1 MAAGENGNL
10 TEEKAVR
17 VTEEKNG
24 RKAGAGKPKSMRK
37 QTGRRNNVRKQK
49 SDISYQNKDIT
60 SKIFGEWMLEKSF
73 CVYGLKLPKV
83 KRLLPTNLP
92 QIQANENRLDNF
104 YLLEDDSILIVD
116 YESEYSE
123 QNKLKY
129 MDYIR
134 RVLVRY
140 LKNTRI
146 LVRMV
151 VIYTADVERRQ
162 TRNVLDAGA
171 VVIRTED
178 AFLSE
183 IKSEEVRQN
192 LEHKIRNREKLS
204 DEEIMQF
211 ILYPMTYRT
220 KEEKI
225 QAIHDSIELAEQMD
239 YYDDGEKTVRFI
251 LAGLVVFS
259 DKVID
264 EATKNA
270 VKERMRMTG
279 VGRLFLQEQEE
290 AVRKAVEENTKEVTK
305 QVTQRVTRN
314 VTKNVTEKV
323 KDEDWQKIYENCL
336 GRGMSEEQA
345 REIADCLK
353 Q

>member
-10 TEEKAVR
+10 TEEKTVKA
-17 VTEEKNG
+17 TKEKNG
-24 RKAGAGKPKSMRK
+24 KEAGGDTQGSRKK
-37 QTGRRNNVRKQK
+37 QTGRRNKVRKQK
-49 SDISYQNKDIT
+49 NDISYQNKDIT
-60 SKIFGEWMLEKSF
+60 SKIFGEWMLERSF

-104 YLLEDDSILIVD
+104 YLLEDDSVLIVD

-134 RVLVRY
+134 RVLARH
-140 LKNTRI
+140 LKDRRI

-192 LEHKIRNREKLS
+192 LERKIRNREKLS
-204 DEEIMQF
+204 DEEVMQF

-251 LAGLVVFS
+251 LAGIVVFS

-290 AVRKAVEENTKEVTK
+290 AVRKAVKKAVKKAVAENTKEVTRK
-305 QVTQRVTRN
+305 VTN
-314 VTKNVTEKV
+314 NVTEKV
-323 KDEDWQKIYENCL
+323 KDEDWQKIYGNCL
-336 GRGMSEEQA
+336 ERGMSEKQA

-353 Q
+353 